1 MHYMSTTIGISQFK
15 AHCLE
20 IIDQL
25 QRDQNEIIITKRDKP
40 VAKVISLKKLEEEIS
55 SIFGMLKE
63 KAEIKSDLI
72 EAINEE
78 WSAENE

>member
-1 MHYMSTTIGISQFK
+1 MTTTIGVSQFK

-25 QRDQNEIIITKRDKP
+25 QRDQNEIIITKREKP
-40 VAKVISLKKLEEEIS
+40 VAKVISLKTLEEEINS
-55 SIFGMLKE
+55 LFGMLRD

-72 EAINEE
+72 EAIDED

>member
-1 MHYMSTTIGISQFK
+1 MTTIIGISQFK

-25 QRDQNEIIITKRDKP
+25 EHDKEIIITKREKP
-40 VAKVISLKKLEEEIS
+40 VAKVISLKTLKEATNSL
-55 SIFGMLKE
+55 FGMLRD

>member
-1 MHYMSTTIGISQFK
+1 MTTTIGISHFK

-25 QRDQNEIIITKRDKP
+25 QHDQKEIIITKREKP
-40 VAKVISLKKLEEEIS
+40 VAKVISLKTLEEGTNS
-55 SIFGMLKE
+55 LFGMLKD
-63 KAEIKSDLI
+63 KAEIKAELI
-72 EAINEE
+72 EAIDEE

>member
-1 MHYMSTTIGISQFK
+1 MSTTIGISQFK

>member
-1 MHYMSTTIGISQFK
+1 MTTTIGISQFK

-25 QRDQNEIIITKRDKP
+25 QRDQKEIIITKREKP
-40 VAKVISLKKLEEEIS
+40 VAKVISLKKLEEEIN
-55 SIFGMLKE
+55 SIFGMLRD

-72 EAINEE
+72 EAIDEE